1 MYLNFQNC
9 SFFSSELLYFS
20 FKFVSSSFKD
30 RFSLC
35 TEAISS
41 FNVSTSLKQVETSC
55 SKLKTWIESAERS
68 CNTHLPYDAGV
79 TLLQEQVQV
88 LERLSEEVVTKQE
101 TMSDVAKAIGEEG
114 REDVNILAEKLQR

>member
-1 MYLNFQNC
+1 MLAEIFLDVHELYRQLNRACVENV
-9 SFFSSELLYFS
+9 ELLRS
-20 FKFVSSSFKD
+20 K
-30 RFSLC
+30 
-35 TEAISS
+35 TA
-41 FNVSTSLKQVETSC
+41 SLKQVETSC